1 MVADLFLS
9 LLPDMGGGVIIAILG
24 LVIGAAVLLFIGIVS
39 IEAFILHL
47 MDWPSARTALL
58 DSFWVNLVTTVLG
71 LVLGFWDVVFLSP
84 GMWVVLWV
92 MSVVIEG
99 VLLQIIKRQAVRKTW
114 EACLV
119 MNIVSYIVLYVIYAL
134 TPWS

>member
-1 MVADLFLS
+1 MLANLFLS
-9 LLPDMGGGVIIAILG
+9 PPPDMGAGVIIALLG
-24 LVIGAAVLLFIGIVS
+24 FVIGVAVLLFIGIVLL
-39 IEAFILHL
+39 EAAILRQ
-47 MDWPSARTALL
+47 MDWPSTRAALL
-58 DSFWVNLVTTVLG
+58 DSFLVNLVTTILG
-71 LVLGFWDVVFLSP
+71 LILGFWDAVFLSP